1 MRLVGSSGCR
11 GKTRS
16 LINVDRPA
24 VRHQCRERDL
34 ANNSLSSACEA
45 VSGKYAG
52 DMEHERSVGLDFD
65 DRCGGRSA
73 NAGARDPLVLMLL
86 LRAMP
91 AEFEITQ
98 LTAQQIGVP
107 TPARGKFIVGQ
118 AIGLF
123 LLGFDLALT
132 VSPWRDQ

>member
-1 MRLVGSSGCR
+1 MRLVGRNGCR
-11 GKTRS
+11 RSPKGQTRS

-24 VRHQCRERDL
+24 VRHQCRERDV

-73 NAGARDPLVLMLL
+73 DAGARDP
-86 LRAMP
+86 
-91 AEFEITQ
+91 ISS
-98 LTAQQIGVP
+98 I
-107 TPARGKFIVGQ
+107 ARSAGLPRPGAASGRRGPVGC
-118 AIGLF
+118 
-123 LLGFDLALT
+123 
-132 VSPWRDQ
+132 